1 MSVFFLWEVINM
13 SMKLILDNKG
23 SKIILPDTEEEIGAY
38 SLKIED
44 SEEDLTE
51 ADKQTLETFD
61 EITSKFRS
69 ELIEQMKKK
78 NKVTKVEE
86 TKLNE

>member
-1 MSVFFLWEVINM
+1 M
-13 SMKLILDNKG
+13 SMTMIMDNEG
-23 SKIILPDTEEEIGAY
+23 SKIILPDTKEEIGTY
-38 SLKIED
+38 SLKVED
-44 SEEDLTE
+44 SEDLTE
-51 ADKQTLETFD
+51 ADKQTLKTFD

>member
-1 MSVFFLWEVINM
+1 M